1 MFSFSRTKEV
11 LDSHKLSRGGIPLAN
26 GDAQLP
32 KPPPWAYPLSKQRDI
47 NIDGSHDTE
56 RMLKSTSDAID
67 QAMSHLWETR
77 IKFVHV
83 SLTVEK
89 QSLHGSYSNAETASG
104 QDIQNDGALHFSS
117 YSDTCSSYDVLN
129 GLISGGQISTVNS
142 DFECVRVSLSAVP
155 GVKMEDVDDQE
166 APRKKEHRR
175 VPSTIA
181 IEEVKVRL

>member
-1 MFSFSRTKEV
+1 M
-11 LDSHKLSRGGIPLAN
+11 
-26 GDAQLP
+26 P

-47 NIDGSHDTE
+47 NIDGSHGTE

-89 QSLHGSYSNAETASG
+89 QLSDSSYSNAEPAPG
-104 QDIQNDGALHFSS
+104 HDIQNDGASHPSS
-117 YSDTCSSYDVLN
+117 YSDTSSSCNVLN

-142 DFECVRVSLSAVP
+142 SDFECVRVRLSAVP